1 MMSPWLFDFAYRGC
15 VLGRQGGLSLW
26 HGVKRDVTADS
37 TLNHIIFLQVKKSE
51 RVVQTDG
58 ERQTLSLR
66 YSGIFLFSTTS
77 SHFIALRCYHNLSKG
92 VTDSFTFAAI

>member
-1 MMSPWLFDFAYRGC
+1 M
-15 VLGRQGGLSLW
+15 W

-66 YSGIFLFSTTS
+66 YSGIFLVSTTA
-77 SHFIALRCYHNLSKG
+77 SHFIAGVFFTVLSQPQQRC
-92 VTDSFTFAAI
+92 D

>member
-15 VLGRQGGLSLW
+15 VLGRQGGLSVW

-66 YSGIFLFSTTS
+66 YS
-77 SHFIALRCYHNLSKG
+77 
-92 VTDSFTFAAI
+92 